1 MPGNNKLE
9 DSSATSTSSP
19 SVASMSISD
28 GPAAA
33 AVAAAAAA
41 AATATEAMLAC
52 LVDPPPSAGD
62 GDGEFAVLVQ
72 SLEEDSVPLTSKV
85 RQEMKRTRSGTW
97 LHGTEA
103 ESSYGHPLTA
113 DQAVERIGGYGGAI
127 KGGLVHHATLIPDN
141 YVVRGRLMR
150 GLNPRDFEA
159 IPTKGG
165 LPKIKPR
172 RPTLP
177 VTVTELF
184 SSLTKI
190 DGPSGPRYIFY
201 VSCVKAWKARLD
213 RLRTVIV

>member
-1 MPGNNKLE
+1 MPDNNNYKLD
-9 DSSATSTSSP
+9 DSSATSTSP

-28 GPAAA
+28 GAAA
-33 AVAAAAAA
+33 SAAAAAAA
-41 AATATEAMLAC
+41 AATATETMLAC

-72 SLEEDSVPLTSKV
+72 ILEEDSVPLTSKV

-103 ESSYGHPLTA
+103 EASYGHPLTP

-141 YVVRGRLMR
+141 YVVRGRLVR

-159 IPTKGG
+159 IPTKGKGG

-201 VSCVKAWKARLD
+201 VSGIQVLYGRRVSIAS
-213 RLRTVIV
+213 